1 VGRPVAAIALAV
13 TGLRF
18 VTYNLFERAP
28 LRCKPAG
35 KGRGNPSAPALSRI
49 GRSS

>member
-1 VGRPVAAIALAV
+1 MGRPVADLAFAV

-18 VTYNLFERAP
+18 VAYNLFERAP
-28 LRCKPAG
+28 LRRKPAG